1 MIAPLLFAIA
11 VAGDWTG
18 TSLCTNL
25 KALPACHDETVL
37 YHFKELSETKVHVV
51 ADKIV
56 NGKAETMGE
65 FDMARDGSR
74 LTYEMVDGQ
83 KRRSLWDFHVDS
95 DRITGTLKLLPGGE
109 IVRKIDVRRTR

>member
-1 MIAPLLFAIA
+1 MIVSLLFAIA

-37 YHFKELSETKVHVV
+37 YHFTPRGENKVHLV

-56 NGKAETMGE
+56 NGKPEYMGE
-65 FDMARDGSR
+65 FDMTQDWSR
-74 LTYEMVDGQ
+74 LTYEMTNRQG
-83 KRRSLWDFHVDS
+83 RALWDFTVDG
-95 DRITGTLKLLPGGE
+95 DHITGTLKLLPGGE
-109 IVRKIDVRRTR
+109 VVRKIDVRRKP